1 MSATVSDI
9 AALISGKVIGDGSAI
24 VSGTSNLKYANLG
37 HITFVDNP
45 KYEKQFIDSK
55 ALVTICKNIKVGDR
69 VVSHSNMS
77 CRVCKEN
84 NPSWSCR
91 CWFYRCGTRKGVRAD
106 TGNQAGGGG

>member
-37 HITFVDNP
+37 HITFVDSP

-55 ALVTICKNIKVGDR
+55 ALVTICQNEFIAPGKTLILVNDPMLFKPIDHL
-69 VVSHSNMS
+69 SQL
-77 CRVCKEN
+77 
-84 NPSWSCR
+84 
-91 CWFYRCGTRKGVRAD
+91 CGA
-106 TGNQAGGGG
+106 